1 MAVTQAQVAQ
11 LYVALFNRAP
21 EGAGFNAWVAAGA
34 TKTVAQM
41 ANEMLASP
49 ATPPYFASLGIDIS
63 TDRGYVENIYKNILG
78 KDYSQDP
85 DGINA
90 WVRHLQLGNSRGDTL
105 VKLFE
110 VATSTEARIA
120 DPVAAQTFANKTA
133 ISQYAAQKIADIPT
147 DENGAYDFSLFQRI
161 IAQTNN
167 TNLDAQKAAID
178 ALVAPTVHNLSS
190 DANNVSGTDKAD
202 LFNGAVSAT
211 VNQTTF
217 KDTDKIDGKGGND
230 TLNLDMYTNFYGLAT
245 DRGEVKN
252 IENLKL
258 TNHTSGHLTFNAR
271 NIHDMQTIS
280 IDGSTYKY
288 GLDIINPENKVKLNL
303 KNIDLSQTGAQNLRL
318 IYNTDV
324 LAGTN
329 DDQEVTVDNVKTGN
343 NKINITTVNNDKV
356 EAVTIN
362 ALSGVNKLTGFISDH
377 VGSSD
382 DSSIK
387 TIKVKGSAEL
397 EITGPSSLQTFDA
410 SAYTGNKLTANLKA
424 NGSVQH
430 IIGSSQDDTFNVTGA
445 TGAIIPING
454 GAGRDVVNILNTIS
468 GNKHVEMSG
477 VEELNIKA
485 TAAVLDFSR
494 AQEID
499 TIGVSGTGTVNVGF
513 LNSRIKSANIKADAG
528 ATVLI
533 DAGNTSTLE
542 DINIKQASNTTLT
555 ANSTQKLN
563 LNVDMET
570 TFTNTIVKSTSV
582 KELNYDIKQV
592 GSATSNINL
601 FVDFASQLEKLKIDN
616 KTDKDIV
623 QTFRDTVSPDT
634 YGSNLKIMDV
644 TTQSKYHTSSPLRAL
659 SKADFKGVGD
669 NAIVELVGRI
679 GMPTD
684 GRYPLQ
690 GTQDIT
696 LNAQNLKTLS
706 VANDKYIMTTRDVSL
721 TSTTDKEGASVTY
734 GGIGTYD
741 PYNAYYPAGGFFSY
755 RPNNVTINANG
766 QKTLTVADIH
776 AVGDVNLTSHFT
788 QSGSTV
794 RYGSDTHSH
803 PDPYHAGL
811 GRNITGYIAGR
822 NVTINHS
829 AANGIDD
836 GVLNFVGWSWA
847 QTGNYTF
854 NVSGYKTL
862 NAFSG
867 MSGNIVA
874 YGDNGSINLNTN
886 ATVAGATAKFGDHS
900 TGGGIQ
906 LKAKNLN
913 INATAA
919 NGITDSEVSY
929 GNFHGYKASG
939 KATIKAVNQKSVD
952 IGWLRGFNS
961 ADDSKKMDVD
971 INLSTNISDATVSI
985 GIRDTGL
992 SYGIGHRIDT
1002 EPNEMARNVKLSAAG
1017 QKTFKIKDI
1026 GAVGD
1031 VDVNIKGSGLHSTA
1045 EFRGSVTGKNV
1056 NINLDDLSNASF
1068 AYGIAANENLT
1079 IKSGTNNYLQS
1090 ITFSTME
1097 GLSGKNVDLD
1107 FSNVIAP
1114 IYFYNVTAQES
1125 LSFKGYAGDDVS
1137 TLRSIIFNSTATDFT
1152 ANIVNAKGHL
1162 NGNPA
1167 NSTIKTLILKGG
1179 VTNPASIEVAGNN
1192 TDFTVMTGGLSKLQT
1207 LDLSGYVN
1215 ASGKTITT
1223 VAATNIDIASIK
1235 GSATK
1240 DVLSI
1245 AYATNTK
1252 LKTVDTGAGDDEVTF
1267 SGTTTQTHDITV
1279 NLGEGNDTITTATLT
1294 ANKKFEISGGAGNDK
1309 FKLAASTTTDNTA
1322 SKYVTITDASRGD
1335 KIGLSDSVTG
1345 FVKTNANA
1353 TSGQTDL
1360 KDAINAALA
1369 SQGTT
1374 TANNIYAVYY
1384 GNETYLV
1391 RDADA
1396 SKTLSA
1402 GDNLVKLAGLS
1413 NYDVLNGNVIT
1424 DTDGVTKL
1432 LEITNA

>member
-324 LAGTN
+324 LAGSN

-445 TGAIIPING
+445 SGAIIPING
-454 GAGRDVVNILNTIS
+454 GAGRDTVNINGMS
-468 GNKHVEMSG
+468 GSHGQHVEMSG
-477 VEELNIKA
+477 VEILNVNLSSSGA
-485 TAAVLDFSR
+485 TLDFSR
-494 AQEID
+494 ARDID
-499 TIGVSGTGTVNVGF
+499 TLGIGGANANVLAINSNIKTVNANAAGENKVTLDGVREAQFNVVNGNRPAQF
-513 LNSRIKSANIKADAG
+513 LST
-528 ATVLI
+528 TV
-533 DAGNTSTLE
+533 
-542 DINIKQASNTTLT
+542 
-555 ANSTQKLN
+555 QKLN
-563 LNVDMET
+563 ALINKDT
-570 TFTNTIVKSTSV
+570 INDFRTNTPAL
-582 KELNYDIKQV
+582 KELNLTVEKSADSIDFYADNAQSIETLNVVNKYASTFNQYVNNGGSNVEPYNALTLKTLNVETKGAYNV
-592 GSATSNINL
+592 GNHLSGISLINL
-601 FVDFASQLEKLKIDN
+601 KALDDETNVTFQKLGV
-616 KTDKDIV
+616 KTYA
-623 QTFRDTVSPDT
+623 PNP
-634 YGSNLKIMDV
+634 Y
-644 TTQSKYHTSSPLRAL
+644 
-659 SKADFKGVGD
+659 
-669 NAIVELVGRI
+669 
-679 GMPTD
+679 
-684 GRYPLQ
+684 Q

-696 LNAQNLKTLS
+696 LNAQNLKNLS
-706 VANDKYIMTTRDVSL
+706 VAASSKIITTRNVSL
-721 TSTTDKEGASVTY
+721 TSTTDKEDSTVTY
-734 GGIGTYD
+734 GQIGDSATAKAND
-741 PYNAYYPAGGFFSY
+741 VS
-755 RPNNVTINANG
+755 INATG
-766 QKTLTVADIH
+766 QKTLTTGNIYAN
-776 AVGDVNLTSHFT
+776 GDVNLTTKFT
-788 QSGSTV
+788 QEGSSAIYAKETV
-794 RYGSDTHSH
+794 STDTSVVGEIK
-803 PDPYHAGL
+803 A
-811 GRNITGYIAGR
+811 RNFSL
-822 NVTINHS
+822 NHS
-829 AANGIDD
+829 ANSGITDGIIRTNGNLD
-836 GVLNFVGWSWA
+836 A
-847 QTGNYTF
+847 TGNLTV
-854 NVSGYKTL
+854 NASGYKELKMSVTPVT
-862 NAFSG
+862 AFSPITDWEKINVG
-867 MSGNIVA
+867 
-874 YGDNGSINLNTN
+874 GDAKFNTT
-886 ATVAGATAKFGDHS
+886 ATVAGALAEIGYQPSPAVITPDAV
-900 TGGGIQ
+900 TI
-906 LKAKNLN
+906 KAKSLS
-913 INATAA
+913 INANAA
-919 NGITDSEVSY
+919 SGITDSSLKLANYESLG
-929 GNFHGYKASG
+929 GNIDI
-939 KATIKAVNQKSVD
+939 TTNNQKTVD
-952 IGWLRGFNS
+952 IGWLRGFNTN
-961 ADDSKKMDVD
+961 DNSKKSDVK
-971 INLSTNISDATVSI
+971 INLNTTVADASVKIGTQDSTYK
-985 GIRDTGL
+985 
-992 SYGIGHRIDT
+992 YGIGTQTNIPADYVSVK
-1002 EPNEMARNVKLSAAG
+1002 NVNFKAYG
-1017 QKTFKIKDI
+1017 QKTLDVKGINAEENI
-1026 GAVGD
+1026 NIEIQGSGANSTANFLEPIFTEKGN
-1031 VDVNIKGSGLHSTA
+1031 VNIKVSGLKA
-1045 EFRGSVTGKNV
+1045 LKLGSVKSRDKDVTIDTGT
-1056 NINLDDLSNASF
+1056 D
-1068 AYGIAANENLT
+1068 
-1079 IKSGTNNYLQS
+1079 NYLQ
-1090 ITFSTME
+1090 T
-1097 GLSGKNVDLD
+1097 VDLGD
-1107 FSNVIAP
+1107 VYGRDVTLNLS
-1114 IYFYNVTAQES
+1114 NVTAPINNYYGSITIQAGES
-1125 LSFKGYAGDDVS
+1125 VTVNGYSASPVFAYIDAGYGNHNPNLKTFV
-1137 TLRSIIFNSTATDFT
+1137 
-1152 ANIVNAKGHL
+1152 ANLTNMFGGIHSYIHDYIETIVV
-1162 NGNPA
+1162 
-1167 NSTIKTLILKGG
+1167 KGG
-1179 VTNPASIEVAGNN
+1179 ITNPGHIISAGMD
-1192 TDFTVMTGGLSKLQT
+1192 TEFLVHGLRISSLKT
-1207 LDLSGYVN
+1207 IDLSEYDN
-1215 ASGKTITT
+1215 ASGTTKITT
-1223 VAATNIDIASIK
+1223 IDGAIFNDNVTTVK
-1235 GSATK
+1235 GSKTK
-1240 DVLSI
+1240 DEIEIGSKNL
-1245 AYATNTK
+1245 K
-1252 LKTVDTGAGDDEVTF
+1252 LVDSGAGDDKVKFTI
-1267 SGTTTQTHDITV
+1267 TQTKDITV
-1279 NLGEGNDTITTATLT
+1279 NLGAGNDEIKFDGATELT
-1294 ANKKFEISGGAGNDK
+1294 ANKKFQISGGEGNDT
-1309 FKLAASTTTDNTA
+1309 FILGLAKTDADA

-1335 KIGLSDSVTG
+1335 KISLGSTGTARLQKISLNVDSRAD
-1345 FVKTNANA
+1345 VKT
-1353 TSGQTDL
+1353 
-1360 KDAINAALA
+1360 AINDALSSLSSTDA
-1369 SQGTT
+1369 DT
-1374 TANNIYAVYY
+1374 IYAVYY
-1384 GNETYLV
+1384 GNDTYLV
-1391 RDADA
+1391 RDDNGN
-1396 SKTLSA
+1396 KTLDNN
-1402 GDNLVKLAGLS
+1402 DNLVKLSGLS
-1413 NYDVLNGNVIT
+1413 NFDLLSANSVTQG
-1424 DTDGVTKL
+1424 GVNYI
-1432 LEITNA
+1432 EITNA

>member
-280 IDGSTYKY
+280 IEGSTYKY

-430 IIGSSQDDTFNVTGA
+430 IIGSSQDDTFNITGA

-454 GAGRDVVNILNTIS
+454 GAGRDTVNINGMS
-468 GNKHVEMSG
+468 GSHGQHVEMSG
-477 VEELNIKA
+477 VEILNVNLSSSGA
-485 TAAVLDFSR
+485 TLDFSR

-499 TIGVSGTGTVNVGF
+499 TLGIGGANANVLAINSNIKTVNANAAGENKVTLDGVREAQFNVVNGNRPAQF
-513 LNSRIKSANIKADAG
+513 LST
-528 ATVLI
+528 TV
-533 DAGNTSTLE
+533 
-542 DINIKQASNTTLT
+542 
-555 ANSTQKLN
+555 QKLN
-563 LNVDMET
+563 ALINKDT
-570 TFTNTIVKSTSV
+570 INDFRTNTPAL
-582 KELNYDIKQV
+582 KELNLTVEKSADSIDFYADSARSIETLNVVNKYASTFNQYVNNGGSNVEPYNALTLKTLNVETKGAYNV
-592 GSATSNINL
+592 GNHLSGISLINL
-601 FVDFASQLEKLKIDN
+601 KALDDETNVTFQKLGV
-616 KTDKDIV
+616 KTYA
-623 QTFRDTVSPDT
+623 PNP
-634 YGSNLKIMDV
+634 Y
-644 TTQSKYHTSSPLRAL
+644 
-659 SKADFKGVGD
+659 
-669 NAIVELVGRI
+669 
-679 GMPTD
+679 
-684 GRYPLQ
+684 Q

-696 LNAQNLKTLS
+696 LNAQNLKDLS
-706 VANDKYIMTTRDVSL
+706 VAASSKIITTRNVSL
-721 TSTTDKEGASVTY
+721 TSTTDKEGATVTY
-734 GGIGTYD
+734 GQIGDSATAKAND
-741 PYNAYYPAGGFFSY
+741 VS
-755 RPNNVTINANG
+755 INATG
-766 QKTLTVADIH
+766 QKTLTTGNIYAN
-776 AVGDVNLTSHFT
+776 GDVNLTTKFT
-788 QSGSTV
+788 QEGSSAG
-794 RYGSDTHSH
+794 YGTPSIGGTIVN
-803 PDPYHAGL
+803 AITA
-811 GRNITGYIAGR
+811 RNLIL
-822 NVTINHS
+822 NHN
-829 AANGIDD
+829 ANADILDGI
-836 GVLNFVGWSWA
+836 VKLNGHLNL
-847 QTGNYTF
+847 TGNLTV
-854 NVSGYKTL
+854 NASGYKEL
-862 NAFSG
+862 K
-867 MSGNIVA
+867 MSTEDDGTYSPPYHFPYSWEKI
-874 YGDNGSINLNTN
+874 
-886 ATVAGATAKFGDHS
+886 TVAGNAVINTVATTAGAIAQVGSMRLGPGAVDYAF
-900 TGGGIQ
+900 
-906 LKAKNLN
+906 KAKTITINASAAEDIRDSAIKYGHMISAGGDIN
-913 INATAA
+913 INAT
-919 NGITDSEVSY
+919 
-929 GNFHGYKASG
+929 
-939 KATIKAVNQKSVD
+939 NQKSIELSMVLVD
-952 IGWLRGFNS
+952 GRAQVDRGSVNINTHTNI
-961 ADDSKKMDVD
+961 DDSSVAIKDRLVSTKD
-971 INLSTNISDATVSI
+971 INLKFYGQEDLQTRSMHTADGGINIDIKGNGRDATARFGTISSDSQNGTKKDVIIRLNDLKSFRASNITAYKGDVTIDTGTHNYMQTVQLSSISGRKVTLELSNVTQPINNFSI
-985 GIRDTGL
+985 GFDTDL
-992 SYGIGHRIDT
+992 T
-1002 EPNEMARNVKLSAAG
+1002 
-1017 QKTFKIKDI
+1017 
-1026 GAVGD
+1026 
-1031 VDVNIKGSGLHSTA
+1031 
-1045 EFRGSVTGKNV
+1045 
-1056 NINLDDLSNASF
+1056 IN
-1068 AYGIAANENLT
+1068 AYGGGFANNIRMVGNLV
-1079 IKSGTNNYLQS
+1079 TNPSKY
-1090 ITFSTME
+1090 
-1097 GLSGKNVDLD
+1097 
-1107 FSNVIAP
+1107 
-1114 IYFYNVTAQES
+1114 
-1125 LSFKGYAGDDVS
+1125 
-1137 TLRSIIFNSTATDFT
+1137 FT
-1152 ANIVNAKGHL
+1152 ANITNIKGELTGATTTEHMV
-1162 NGNPA
+1162 
-1167 NSTIKTLILKGG
+1167 LKGTI
-1179 VTNPASIEVAGNN
+1179 TNPDSIIASGGNSN
-1192 TDFTVMTGGLSKLQT
+1192 LLVNLTYLNNIKIV
-1207 LDLSGYVN
+1207 DLSGYN
-1215 ASGKTITT
+1215 NPSGINEFRTSTNNIKLTT
-1223 VAATNIDIASIK
+1223 IK
-1235 GSATK
+1235 GSTTK
-1240 DVLSI
+1240 DAITINS
-1245 AYATNTK
+1245 TNLK
-1252 LKTVDTGAGDDEVTF
+1252 LIDAGAGDDTVTF
-1267 SGTTTQTHDITV
+1267 NVTQTNDVTV
-1279 NLGEGNDTITTATLT
+1279 NLGAGNDTITTAALT

-1432 LEITNA
+1432 LEITNS

>member
-110 VATSTEARIA
+110 VATSAEARAA

-133 ISQYAAQKIADIPT
+133 ISEYAAQKIADIPT

-190 DANNVSGTDKAD
+190 DANNVSGTDRGD
-202 LFNGAVSAT
+202 VFNGAVSAT

-230 TLNLDMYTNFYGLAT
+230 TLNLDMYTNFYGLAN

-288 GLDIINPENKVKLNL
+288 GVDIINPENKVKLNL
-303 KNIDLSQTGAQNLRL
+303 KNIDLSQTGARTVKL

-362 ALSGVNKLTGFISDH
+362 ALSGVNKLTGFVSDH

-696 LNAQNLKTLS
+696 LNAQSLKTLS
-706 VANDKYIMTTRDVSL
+706 VAASDKIITTRNVSL
-721 TSTTDKEGASVTY
+721 TSTTDKENATVTY
-734 GGIGTYD
+734 GQIGDSDTARTND
-741 PYNAYYPAGGFFSY
+741 VS
-755 RPNNVTINANG
+755 INATG
-766 QKTLTVADIH
+766 QKTLTTGNIYAN
-776 AVGDVNLTSHFT
+776 GDVNLTTKFT
-788 QSGSTV
+788 QAGSSASFGKIQAKNLT
-794 RYGSDTHSH
+794 
-803 PDPYHAGL
+803 L
-811 GRNITGYIAGR
+811 
-822 NVTINHS
+822 NHS
-829 AANGIDD
+829 ANAGMQGDVAYSDAI
-836 GVLNFVGWSWA
+836 A
-847 QTGNYTF
+847 PTGDF
-854 NVSGYKTL
+854 NVNASGY
-862 NAFSG
+862 
-867 MSGNIVA
+867 
-874 YGDNGSINLNTN
+874 
-886 ATVAGATAKFGDHS
+886 
-900 TGGGIQ
+900 
-906 LKAKNLN
+906 KNLN
-913 INATAA
+913 IGVAGERMNIGGAANLNFTVDSANSLTKISSEFFMTQKDININARAADGVTDAQFESRAMYSYKGFNASFKNFKDITLYNIGTDGPTNNTIPKHVAVDFQTNVADARITAA
-919 NGITDSEVSY
+919 DITSDGG
-929 GNFHGYKASG
+929 GN
-939 KATIKAVNQKSVD
+939 IKANF
-952 IGWLRGFNS
+952 I
-961 ADDSKKMDVD
+961 
-971 INLSTNISDATVSI
+971 
-985 GIRDTGL
+985 
-992 SYGIGHRIDT
+992 
-1002 EPNEMARNVKLSAAG
+1002 G
-1017 QKTFKIKDI
+1017 QKTLNVSRIAETNSAYNSRI
-1026 GAVGD
+1026 
-1031 VDVNIKGSGLHSTA
+1031 DVNIKGSGIGATA
-1045 EFRGSVTGKNV
+1045 DFNAITAGKNGV
-1056 NINLDDLSNASF
+1056 FVQADNLSSLRIGDLSS
-1068 AYGIAANENLT
+1068 AYGETVLDTGTHGYLNNLT
-1079 IKSGTNNYLQS
+1079 LGSAVGH
-1090 ITFSTME
+1090 
-1097 GLSGKNVDLD
+1097 NVTLNVR
-1107 FSNVIAP
+1107 NVIAP
-1114 IYFYNVTAQES
+1114 LNNGNDVGVGAIKNIVIN
-1125 LSFKGYAGDDVS
+1125 GYAGDSVS
-1137 TLRSIIFNSTATDFT
+1137 KYAIMFVSPVSGHWDPVDGVANLTNVKGTIQGHPTTDHILKT
-1152 ANIVNAKGHL
+1152 M
-1162 NGNPA
+1162 
-1167 NSTIKTLILKGG
+1167 TIKGNI
-1179 VTNPASIEVAGNN
+1179 TNPDSLIAAGENSNLSVDASHFNN
-1192 TDFTVMTGGLSKLQT
+1192 LTSIDFSE
-1207 LDLSGYVN
+1207 YNN
-1215 ASGKTITT
+1215 ASGVTSINTGN
-1223 VAATNIDIASIK
+1223 ATQNAKLVTIK
-1235 GSATK
+1235 GSTTK
-1240 DVLSI
+1240 DAITINS
-1245 AYATNTK
+1245 TNLK
-1252 LKTVDTGAGDDEVTF
+1252 LIDAGAGNDTVTF
-1267 SGTTTQTHDITV
+1267 NATQTNDVTV
-1279 NLGEGNDTITTATLT
+1279 NLGAGNDTITTAALT
-1294 ANKKFEISGGAGNDK
+1294 ANKKFEITGGAGNDK
-1309 FKLAASTTTDNTA
+1309 FKLAASTTTDDTA

-1335 KIGLSDSVTG
+1335 KIGLSNSVTG

-1432 LEITNA
+1432 LEITNS

>member
-190 DANNVSGTDKAD
+190 DANNVSGTDRAD
-202 LFNGAVSAT
+202 VFNGAVSAT

-424 NGSVQH
+424 NSSVQH

-454 GAGRDVVNILNTIS
+454 GAGRDTVNINGMS
-468 GNKHVEMSG
+468 GSHGQHVEMSG
-477 VEELNIKA
+477 VEILNVNLSSSGA
-485 TAAVLDFSR
+485 TLDFSR
-494 AQEID
+494 ARDID
-499 TIGVSGTGTVNVGF
+499 TLGIGGANANVLAINSNIKTVNANAAGENKVTLDGVREAQFNVVNGNRPAQF
-513 LNSRIKSANIKADAG
+513 LST
-528 ATVLI
+528 TV
-533 DAGNTSTLE
+533 
-542 DINIKQASNTTLT
+542 
-555 ANSTQKLN
+555 QKLN
-563 LNVDMET
+563 ALINKDT
-570 TFTNTIVKSTSV
+570 INDFRTNTPAL
-582 KELNYDIKQV
+582 KELNLTVEKSADSIDFYADNAQSIETLNVVNKYASTFNQYVNNGGSNVEPYNALTLKTLNVETKGDYNV
-592 GSATSNINL
+592 GNHLSGISLINL
-601 FVDFASQLEKLKIDN
+601 KALDDETNVTFQKLGV
-616 KTDKDIV
+616 KTYA
-623 QTFRDTVSPDT
+623 PNP
-634 YGSNLKIMDV
+634 Y
-644 TTQSKYHTSSPLRAL
+644 
-659 SKADFKGVGD
+659 
-669 NAIVELVGRI
+669 
-679 GMPTD
+679 
-684 GRYPLQ
+684 Q

-706 VANDKYIMTTRDVSL
+706 VAASDKIITTRNVSL
-721 TSTTDKEGASVTY
+721 TSTTDKEDATVTY
-734 GGIGTYD
+734 GQIGDSATAKAND
-741 PYNAYYPAGGFFSY
+741 VS
-755 RPNNVTINANG
+755 INATG
-766 QKTLTVADIH
+766 QKTLTTGNIYAN
-776 AVGDVNLTSHFT
+776 GDVNLTTKFT
-788 QSGSTV
+788 QEGSSAIYAKETV
-794 RYGSDTHSH
+794 STDTSVVGEIK
-803 PDPYHAGL
+803 A
-811 GRNITGYIAGR
+811 RNFSL
-822 NVTINHS
+822 NHS
-829 AANGIDD
+829 ANSGITDGIIRTNGNLD
-836 GVLNFVGWSWA
+836 A
-847 QTGNYTF
+847 
-854 NVSGYKTL
+854 SGYKELKMSVTPVT
-862 NAFSG
+862 AFSPITDWEKITVG
-867 MSGNIVA
+867 
-874 YGDNGSINLNTN
+874 GDAKFNTT
-886 ATVAGATAKFGDHS
+886 ATVAGAS
-900 TGGGIQ
+900 TEIGYQPSPTVITPDAVTVKSKS
-906 LKAKNLN
+906 LS
-913 INATAA
+913 INANAA
-919 NGITDSEVSY
+919 SGITDSTLKLSNYESLG
-929 GNFHGYKASG
+929 GNIDITAN
-939 KATIKAVNQKSVD
+939 NQKTVD
-952 IGWLRGFNS
+952 IGWLRGFNTS
-961 ADDSKKMDVD
+961 DSSKK
-971 INLSTNISDATVSI
+971 SD
-985 GIRDTGL
+985 
-992 SYGIGHRIDT
+992 
-1002 EPNEMARNVKLSAAG
+1002 
-1017 QKTFKIKDI
+1017 
-1026 GAVGD
+1026 
-1031 VDVNIKGSGLHSTA
+1031 
-1045 EFRGSVTGKNV
+1045 V
-1056 NINLDDLSNASF
+1056 NINLNTNVADASVKIGTEDSTYKYGIGTRVSGHVTDHVEVKNVNF
-1068 AYGIAANENLT
+1068 KAYGQKTLEVKSIWAEGDINIDVKGNGIESTAMFKGHINGNNNVTINANNLRELNLPGIHGKDVFINT
-1079 IKSGTNNYLQS
+1079 GTNNYLQ
-1090 ITFSTME
+1090 
-1097 GLSGKNVDLD
+1097 
-1107 FSNVIAP
+1107 
-1114 IYFYNVTAQES
+1114 NVTLDSIGGDYVTLDAS
-1125 LSFKGYAGDDVS
+1125 NMSSPITPASGPFVSIGARKGVTIKAHAGNAVSSFVIDVTAPEIKEYIIDIINVKGSIYSYAGGDMEV
-1137 TLRSIIFNSTATDFT
+1137 LKI
-1152 ANIVNAKGHL
+1152 
-1162 NGNPA
+1162 
-1167 NSTIKTLILKGG
+1167 KGG
-1179 VTNPASIEVAGNN
+1179 ITNPDSLIAAGENSDLEIIWLRGFDLK
-1192 TDFTVMTGGLSKLQT
+1192 TI
-1207 LDLSGYVN
+1207 DLSEYEN
-1215 ASGKTITT
+1215 KSGKTKVETDNAVYNEK
-1223 VAATNIDIASIK
+1223 VATIL
-1235 GSATK
+1235 GSKTK
-1240 DVLSI
+1240 DELNISSV
-1245 AYATNTK
+1245 N
-1252 LKTVDTGAGDDEVTF
+1252 LKFIDTGAGDDKVSF
-1267 SGTTTQTHDITV
+1267 LTQQNKDVVV
-1279 NLGEGNDTITTATLT
+1279 NLGVGDDTIVTTTLSV
-1294 ANKKFEISGGAGNDK
+1294 NKKFEISGGAGNDT
-1309 FKLAASTTTDNTA
+1309 FILGLAKTDADA

-1335 KIGLSDSVTG
+1335 KISLGSTGTDRLQKISLNVDSRAD
-1345 FVKTNANA
+1345 VKT
-1353 TSGQTDL
+1353 
-1360 KDAINAALA
+1360 AINDALSSLSSTDA
-1369 SQGTT
+1369 DT
-1374 TANNIYAVYY
+1374 IYAVYY
-1384 GNETYLV
+1384 GNDTYLV
-1391 RDADA
+1391 RDDNGN
-1396 SKTLSA
+1396 KTLDNN
-1402 GDNLVKLAGLS
+1402 DNLVKLSGLS
-1413 NYDVLNGNVIT
+1413 NFDLLSANSVTQG
-1424 DTDGVTKL
+1424 GVNYI
-1432 LEITNA
+1432 EITNA

>member
-110 VATSTEARIA
+110 VATSAEARIA

-324 LAGTN
+324 LAGSN

-445 TGAIIPING
+445 SGAIIPING
-454 GAGRDVVNILNTIS
+454 GAGRDTVNINGMS
-468 GNKHVEMSG
+468 GSHGQHVEMSG
-477 VEELNIKA
+477 VEILNVNLSSSGA
-485 TAAVLDFSR
+485 TLDFSR

-499 TIGVSGTGTVNVGF
+499 TLGIGGANANVLAMNSNIKTVNANAAGENKVTLDGVREAQFNVVNGNRPAQF
-513 LNSRIKSANIKADAG
+513 LST
-528 ATVLI
+528 TV
-533 DAGNTSTLE
+533 
-542 DINIKQASNTTLT
+542 
-555 ANSTQKLN
+555 QKLN
-563 LNVDMET
+563 ALINKDT
-570 TFTNTIVKSTSV
+570 INDFRTNTPAL
-582 KELNYDIKQV
+582 KELNLTVEKSADSIDFYADNAQSIETLNVVNKYASTFNQYVNNGGSNVEPYNALTLKTLNVETKGDYNV
-592 GSATSNINL
+592 GNHLSGISLINL
-601 FVDFASQLEKLKIDN
+601 KALDDETNVTFQKLGV
-616 KTDKDIV
+616 KTYA
-623 QTFRDTVSPDT
+623 PNP
-634 YGSNLKIMDV
+634 Y
-644 TTQSKYHTSSPLRAL
+644 
-659 SKADFKGVGD
+659 
-669 NAIVELVGRI
+669 
-679 GMPTD
+679 
-684 GRYPLQ
+684 Q

-706 VANDKYIMTTRDVSL
+706 VAASDKIITTRNVSL
-721 TSTTDKEGASVTY
+721 TSTTDKEDATVTY
-734 GGIGTYD
+734 GQIGDSATAKAND
-741 PYNAYYPAGGFFSY
+741 VS
-755 RPNNVTINANG
+755 INATG
-766 QKTLTVADIH
+766 QKTLTTGNIYAN
-776 AVGDVNLTSHFT
+776 GDVNLTTKFT
-788 QSGSTV
+788 QEGSSAIYAKETV
-794 RYGSDTHSH
+794 STDTSVVGEIK
-803 PDPYHAGL
+803 A
-811 GRNITGYIAGR
+811 RNFSL
-822 NVTINHS
+822 NHS
-829 AANGIDD
+829 ANSGITDGIIRTNGNLD
-836 GVLNFVGWSWA
+836 A
-847 QTGNYTF
+847 TGNLTV
-854 NVSGYKTL
+854 NASGYKTL
-862 NAFSG
+862 KMSVTPITVFSPITDWEKINVG
-867 MSGNIVA
+867 
-874 YGDNGSINLNTN
+874 GDAKFNTT
-886 ATVAGATAKFGDHS
+886 ATVAGAS
-900 TGGGIQ
+900 TEIGYQPSPISIDETHVTIKSKS
-906 LKAKNLN
+906 LS
-913 INATAA
+913 INANAA
-919 NGITDSEVSY
+919 SGITDSTLKLANYESLG
-929 GNFHGYKASG
+929 GNIDITAN
-939 KATIKAVNQKSVD
+939 NQKTVD
-952 IGWLRGFNS
+952 IGWLRGFNTS
-961 ADDSKKMDVD
+961 DSSKK
-971 INLSTNISDATVSI
+971 SD
-985 GIRDTGL
+985 
-992 SYGIGHRIDT
+992 
-1002 EPNEMARNVKLSAAG
+1002 
-1017 QKTFKIKDI
+1017 
-1026 GAVGD
+1026 
-1031 VDVNIKGSGLHSTA
+1031 
-1045 EFRGSVTGKNV
+1045 V
-1056 NINLDDLSNASF
+1056 NINLNTNVADARVKIGTEDNTYKF
-1068 AYGIAANENLT
+1068 GIGTTVNGHVTDHVGVKNVNFKAYGQKTLEVKSIWAEGDVNIDVKGNGIESTAMFNYIHGNNNVTINANSLRELNLPIISGKDVVINT
-1079 IKSGTNNYLQS
+1079 GTNNYLQ
-1090 ITFSTME
+1090 
-1097 GLSGKNVDLD
+1097 
-1107 FSNVIAP
+1107 
-1114 IYFYNVTAQES
+1114 NVTLHSIGGDYVTLDAS
-1125 LSFKGYAGDDVS
+1125 NMSSPITPASGPFVSIGARKGVTIKAHAGNAVSSFAIDVTSPEIKEYIIDLINVKGYIYSYSGGDMEV
-1137 TLRSIIFNSTATDFT
+1137 LKI
-1152 ANIVNAKGHL
+1152 
-1162 NGNPA
+1162 
-1167 NSTIKTLILKGG
+1167 KGG
-1179 VTNPASIEVAGNN
+1179 ITNPDSLIAAGENSDLEI
-1192 TDFTVMTGGLSKLQT
+1192 TWLRGFDLKTI
-1207 LDLSGYVN
+1207 DLSEYEN
-1215 ASGKTITT
+1215 KSGKTKVETDNAVYNEK
-1223 VAATNIDIASIK
+1223 VATIL
-1235 GSATK
+1235 GSKTK
-1240 DVLSI
+1240 DELNISSV
-1245 AYATNTK
+1245 N
-1252 LKTVDTGAGDDEVTF
+1252 LKFIDTGAGDDKVSF
-1267 SGTTTQTHDITV
+1267 LTQQNKDVVV
-1279 NLGEGNDTITTATLT
+1279 NLGVGDDTIVTTTLS
-1294 ANKKFEISGGAGNDK
+1294 ANKKFEISGGAGNDT
-1309 FKLAASTTTDNTA
+1309 FILGLAKTDADA

-1335 KIGLSDSVTG
+1335 KISLGSTGTARLQKISLNVDSRAD
-1345 FVKTNANA
+1345 VKT
-1353 TSGQTDL
+1353 
-1360 KDAINAALA
+1360 AINDALSSLSSTDA
-1369 SQGTT
+1369 DT
-1374 TANNIYAVYY
+1374 IYAVYY
-1384 GNETYLV
+1384 GNDTYLV
-1391 RDADA
+1391 RDDNGN
-1396 SKTLSA
+1396 KTLDNN
-1402 GDNLVKLAGLS
+1402 DNLVKLSGLS
-1413 NYDVLNGNVIT
+1413 NFDLLSANSVTQG
-1424 DTDGVTKL
+1424 GVNYI
-1432 LEITNA
+1432 EITNS

>member
-499 TIGVSGTGTVNVGF
+499 TLGISGTGTVNVGF

-570 TFTNTIVKSTSV
+570 TFNNAIVKSTSV
-582 KELNYDIKQV
+582 KELNYDIK
-592 GSATSNINL
+592 
-601 FVDFASQLEKLKIDN
+601 
-616 KTDKDIV
+616 
-623 QTFRDTVSPDT
+623 
-634 YGSNLKIMDV
+634 
-644 TTQSKYHTSSPLRAL
+644 
-659 SKADFKGVGD
+659 
-669 NAIVELVGRI
+669 
-679 GMPTD
+679 
-684 GRYPLQ
+684 
-690 GTQDIT
+690 
-696 LNAQNLKTLS
+696 
-706 VANDKYIMTTRDVSL
+706 
-721 TSTTDKEGASVTY
+721 
-734 GGIGTYD
+734 
-741 PYNAYYPAGGFFSY
+741 
-755 RPNNVTINANG
+755 
-766 QKTLTVADIH
+766 
-776 AVGDVNLTSHFT
+776 
-788 QSGSTV
+788 
-794 RYGSDTHSH
+794 
-803 PDPYHAGL
+803 
-811 GRNITGYIAGR
+811 
-822 NVTINHS
+822 
-829 AANGIDD
+829 
-836 GVLNFVGWSWA
+836 
-847 QTGNYTF
+847 
-854 NVSGYKTL
+854 
-862 NAFSG
+862 
-867 MSGNIVA
+867 
-874 YGDNGSINLNTN
+874 
-886 ATVAGATAKFGDHS
+886 
-900 TGGGIQ
+900 
-906 LKAKNLN
+906 
-913 INATAA
+913 
-919 NGITDSEVSY
+919 
-929 GNFHGYKASG
+929 
-939 KATIKAVNQKSVD
+939 
-952 IGWLRGFNS
+952 
-961 ADDSKKMDVD
+961 
-971 INLSTNISDATVSI
+971 
-985 GIRDTGL
+985 
-992 SYGIGHRIDT
+992 
-1002 EPNEMARNVKLSAAG
+1002 
-1017 QKTFKIKDI
+1017 
-1026 GAVGD
+1026 
-1031 VDVNIKGSGLHSTA
+1031 
-1045 EFRGSVTGKNV
+1045 
-1056 NINLDDLSNASF
+1056 
-1068 AYGIAANENLT
+1068 
-1079 IKSGTNNYLQS
+1079 
-1090 ITFSTME
+1090 
-1097 GLSGKNVDLD
+1097 
-1107 FSNVIAP
+1107 
-1114 IYFYNVTAQES
+1114 
-1125 LSFKGYAGDDVS
+1125 
-1137 TLRSIIFNSTATDFT
+1137 
-1152 ANIVNAKGHL
+1152 
-1162 NGNPA
+1162 
-1167 NSTIKTLILKGG
+1167 
-1179 VTNPASIEVAGNN
+1179 
-1192 TDFTVMTGGLSKLQT
+1192 
-1207 LDLSGYVN
+1207 
-1215 ASGKTITT
+1215 
-1223 VAATNIDIASIK
+1223 
-1235 GSATK
+1235 
-1240 DVLSI
+1240 
-1245 AYATNTK
+1245 
-1252 LKTVDTGAGDDEVTF
+1252 
-1267 SGTTTQTHDITV
+1267 
-1279 NLGEGNDTITTATLT
+1279 
-1294 ANKKFEISGGAGNDK
+1294 
-1309 FKLAASTTTDNTA
+1309 
-1322 SKYVTITDASRGD
+1322 
-1335 KIGLSDSVTG
+1335 
-1345 FVKTNANA
+1345 
-1353 TSGQTDL
+1353 
-1360 KDAINAALA
+1360 
-1369 SQGTT
+1369 
-1374 TANNIYAVYY
+1374 
-1384 GNETYLV
+1384 
-1391 RDADA
+1391 
-1396 SKTLSA
+1396 
-1402 GDNLVKLAGLS
+1402 
-1413 NYDVLNGNVIT
+1413 
-1424 DTDGVTKL
+1424 
-1432 LEITNA
+1432 